1 VPVVQLLT
9 ESPTQIHN
17 LGNPNQLSLF
27 DL

>member
-1 VPVVQLLT
+1 VVQLLT